1 VAPYVKEKADANIN
15 NLLDLVIRGTIFL
28 LISGL
33 CKLNKPFKYNVTG
46 VFMQN
51 IGAGLHTCCNI
62 LLTVALA
69 YSDPSTDGAV
79 TVQREIGD
87 HVIVLTIFAMQI

>member
-1 VAPYVKEKADANIN
+1 MSSEVLIVNKA
-15 NLLDLVIRGTIFL
+15 
-28 LISGL
+28 GL

-51 IGAGLHTCCNI
+51 IGAGLHTCCKFFINI
-62 LLTVALA
+62 LALA

-79 TVQREIGD
+79 TVQR
-87 HVIVLTIFAMQI
+87 